1 MNTIE
6 NNKIIMAFMGVKP
19 KMEMDGVYSYS
30 ALPFFSVRKNDID
43 KVIYSMAEYLKYNS
57 DWNLLMEVVEKIFTV
72 EESIQDDLIFKLN
85 DALLEVNKNSLY
97 NACLNCIKWYNEQ
110 KN

>member
-1 MNTIE
+1 
-6 NNKIIMAFMGVKP
+6 
-19 KMEMDGVYSYS
+19 
-30 ALPFFSVRKNDID
+30 
-43 KVIYSMAEYLKYNS
+43 
-57 DWNLLMEVVEKIFTV
+57 MEVVEKIFTV